1 MSSSNTKSLLLLH
14 LVVFIFGFTGVLGK
28 LITLP
33 AMQLVWLRMIIG
45 FLGIG
50 VFVLATK
57 RPLIVNKKQLFQYL
71 GIGVIIAIHWI
82 AFFESI
88 KVSTISIAL
97 ACLSTAT
104 LFTAILEPLLFK
116 RKIRTY
122 EIVLGV
128 FVIIGLVAIFKF
140 EFQYKLGI
148 VLSIFCAFL
157 ASLFTVINGQLTK
170 SFAPTTIST
179 YEMLGGALALTIFLG
194 ITNPSVFNLSAI
206 SSTDWMYLLILGLI
220 CTAFAFVASV
230 LVMRHVTPFT
240 VALSINLEPV
250 YGILLALAIFGEE
263 EKMTSGFYVGAS
275 IILTAVLTNAYF
287 KRLERKKQKASVH
300 VIA

>member
-1 MSSSNTKSLLLLH
+1 MSNSNTKSLLLLH
-14 LVVFIFGFTGVLGK
+14 LVVFIFGFTGILGK

-50 VFVLATK
+50 IFIFTAK
-57 RPLIVNKKQLFQYL
+57 RPIAVNRKQLLQYL
-71 GIGVIIAIHWI
+71 GIGVIIAVHWI

-116 RKIRTY
+116 RKIRSY
-122 EIVLGV
+122 EIILGI

-148 VLSIFCAFL
+148 ILSIFCAFL
-157 ASLFTVINGQLTK
+157 ASIFTVLNGQLTK
-170 SFAPTTIST
+170 SFAPTTISW
-179 YEMLGGALALTIFLG
+179 YEMLGGALVLTLYFG
-194 ITNPSVFNLSAI
+194 ITEPSVFNLSAI
-206 SSTDWMYLLILGLI
+206 SINDWMYLLVLGLI

-250 YGILLALAIFGEE
+250 YGILLALLIFGEE
-263 EKMTSGFYVGAS
+263 EKMTPGFYIGAS
-275 IILTAVLTNAYF
+275 IILTAVITNAYF
-287 KRLERKKQKASVH
+287 KRLERKKLKASVD
-300 VIA
+300 VVV